1 MITCLL
7 SWSMATTSRLRTTEE
22 IPWPGATTGR
32 PGRGSSAYRPVSLD
46 RQVDTASGLKKLKK
60 FLGDLGSEAAAT
72 DENAARR
79 QLARVAV
86 MTGMDLDDVGW
97 QPGCPRRDER
107 FLERTGCEDDRA
119 ARQRLA
125 ARSYDPASA

>member
-1 MITCLL
+1 MKI
-7 SWSMATTSRLRTTEE
+7 SRKLT
-22 IPWPGATTGR
+22 PPR
-32 PGRGSSAYRPVSLD
+32 PAAPSRPSGLVTA
-46 RQVDTASGLKKLKK
+46 DTALAVPRLISGMG
-60 FLGDLGSEAAAT
+60 LGGPT
-72 DENAARR
+72 ENAARR
-79 QLARVAV
+79 QLARVGV

-125 ARSYDPASA
+125 ARSYDPART